1 MQVYVV
7 RDINH
12 NATIM
17 QDKCILTEQST
28 ITGNAVQRIHSNR
41 TFIGPTKI
49 GAMHVQ
55 LYQVGRRSHAALAI

>member
-17 QDKCILTEQST
+17 QDNCILIEQST

-41 TFIGPTKI
+41 TFIGST
-49 GAMHVQ
+49 
-55 LYQVGRRSHAALAI
+55 